1 MRGADVS
8 KRSAGLLGALV
19 LGLIA
24 TSCGAR
30 VSPYLGASGGGTEAN
45 GIAQAAGSATTVP
58 CSTTSTTAAAAAPTT
73 TSGKSGPAST
83 TTTTAKSKSTAASST
98 TTTTTSAPC
107 NSPAQALGGGT
118 GGSVGSGA
126 GVRTASS
133 GAAAAAGT
141 AGAATSP
148 PASSATAT
156 SAGFNF
162 SPAAEA
168 ALSAGTTGNTAS
180 DTGVTPTSIA
190 FGNVSGM
197 TGPLTGSFPQGP
209 QAVQALFAAV
219 NAAGGICGRKLSL
232 DVEDDGQNSST
243 NAADVSDLIP
253 KVLSFVGSTSDGD
266 NGGVPPMASANVPD
280 VGFAINCNRSESPT
294 YWSPAGG
301 SCNQTPPG
309 GPYYISDGVYRLAK
323 QSGYLPTKMA
333 FLSYSI
339 AIDAQAAQ
347 QFEKVYQAEGGTVCY
362 TDFAVSPASA
372 SLESD
377 VAAMQQNGCN
387 GVIDTM
393 DVTGNAKM
401 LQAMQQQQYIPGY
414 VAATFDAYTQDMIQV
429 AGQSAAQGLIVGLP
443 FIPLSENQTMVQMY
457 QQQLATYEPGDT
469 ASGFGFLAWEAGQ
482 MLIYALI
489 QSGHNP
495 TRASVVR
502 VFDSL
507 QNWNGGGA
515 LGGYTPSS
523 HGVYN
528 CDVDVQIKG
537 NGFVRKAP
545 ASGLFCGGQAT
556 QAS

>member
-1 MRGADVS
+1 VK
-8 KRSAGLLGALV
+8 KRTAGLFGVLV
-19 LGLIA
+19 LALIA

-30 VSPYLGASGGGTEAN
+30 VSPYLGASGGGVEAN
-45 GIAQAAGSATTVP
+45 GVAQAAGSATTVP
-58 CSTTSTTAAAAAPTT
+58 CTTSSTAATTT
-73 TSGKSGPAST
+73 TSAKSGSGSA
-83 TTTTAKSKSTAASST
+83 TTAKSKSTAPSST
-98 TTTTTSAPC
+98 TTSTSAPC
-107 NSPAQALGGGT
+107 NTTPAQALGGS

-126 GVRTASS
+126 RAAG
-133 GAAAAAGT
+133 GAAAA
-141 AGAATSP
+141 GAATNP
-148 PASSATAT
+148 PATSASAT

-168 ALSAGTTGNTAS
+168 ALCTGTAGNTAS
-180 DTGVTPTSIA
+180 DTGVTPTSIS

-219 NAAGGICGRKLSL
+219 NASGGICGRKLAL

-243 NAADVSDLIP
+243 NAADVADLAP
-253 KVLSFVGSTSDGD
+253 KVLAFVGSTSDGD
-266 NGGVPPMASANVPD
+266 NGGVPNMTSANVPD
-280 VGFAINCNRSESPT
+280 VGFAINCNRSEAPT

-301 SCNQTPPG
+301 SCTQSPPG
-309 GPYYISDGVYRLAK
+309 GPFYISDGVYKLAK

-333 FLSYSI
+333 FLAYSI
-339 AIDAQAAQ
+339 AISAQAAQ
-347 QFEKVYQAEGGTVCY
+347 QFEKVYAAEGGTVCY
-362 TDFAVSPASA
+362 TDFSVSPASA

-377 VAAMQQNGCN
+377 VAAMQQHGCN

-401 LQAMQQQQYIPGY
+401 LQAMQQQQYVPGY
-414 VAATFDAYTQDMIQV
+414 VAATFDAYTPDMIQV
-429 AGQSAAQGLIVGLP
+429 AGASAAQGLVVGLP
-443 FIPLSENQTMVQMY
+443 FIPLNENQTMVQMY
-457 QQQLATYEPGDT
+457 QQQLHTYEPGDQP
-469 ASGFGFLAWEAGQ
+469 SGFGFLAWEAAQ
-482 MLIYALI
+482 MLIYGLI

-495 TRASVVR
+495 TRANVVKA
-502 VFDSL
+502 FTSL

-523 HGVYN
+523 HGTYN

-537 NGFVRKAP
+537 NDFVRKAP
-545 ASGLFCGGQAT
+545 ASGLFCGGQPT

>member
-1 MRGADVS
+1 MS
-8 KRSAGLLGALV
+8 KRAAGLLGVLV
-19 LGLIA
+19 LSLVA

-30 VSPYLGASGGGTEAN
+30 VSPYLGASGGGTETGQN
-45 GIAQAAGSATTVP
+45 TAQAAG
-58 CSTTSTTAAAAAPTT
+58 
-73 TSGKSGPAST
+73 T
-83 TTTTAKSKSTAASST
+83 TTTTAAAGASAPGSTSGAPGARTAAGHTAGT
-98 TTTTTSAPC
+98 TP
-107 NSPAQALGGGT
+107 
-118 GGSVGSGA
+118 
-126 GVRTASS
+126 
-133 GAAAAAGT
+133 AAG
-141 AGAATSP
+141 GATSP
-148 PASSATAT
+148 PAASATAT
-156 SAGFNF
+156 STGFNF
-162 SPAAEA
+162 APAAEA
-168 ALSAGTTGNTAS
+168 GLCAGTAGNTAS
-180 DTGVTPTSIA
+180 DTGVTPTSLT

-243 NAADVSDLIP
+243 NAADVADLIP
-253 KVLSFVGSTSDGD
+253 KVMAFVGSTSDGD
-266 NGGVPPMASANVPD
+266 NGGVPAMTSANIPD
-280 VGFAINCNRSESPT
+280 VGFAINCNRSEAPT

-309 GPYYISDGVYRLAK
+309 GPYFISDGVYQLAK

-339 AIDAQAAQ
+339 AISAQAAQ
-347 QFEKVYQAEGGTVCY
+347 QFAKVYQSEGGTVCY

-377 VAAMQQNGCN
+377 VAAMQQHGCN

-414 VAATFDAYTQDMIQV
+414 TAATFDAYTPDMISV
-429 AGQSAAQGLIVGLP
+429 AGQTAAQGLIVGLP
-443 FIPLSENQTMVQMY
+443 FVPLNENQTMVQMY
-457 QQQLATYEPGDT
+457 QQQLATYEPGDSP
-469 ASGFGFLAWEAGQ
+469 SGFGFLAWEDGQ
-482 MLIYALI
+482 MLLYALI

-495 TRASVVR
+495 TRANVVK
-502 VFDSL
+502 VFNSL

-537 NGFVRKAP
+537 SGFVRKAP
-545 ASGLFCGGQAT
+545 ASGLFCGGKAT

>member
-1 MRGADVS
+1 VK
-8 KRSAGLLGALV
+8 KRTAGLFGVLV
-19 LGLIA
+19 LALIA

-30 VSPYLGASGGGTEAN
+30 VSPYLGASGGGVEAN
-45 GIAQAAGSATTVP
+45 GVAQAAGSATTVP
-58 CSTTSTTAAAAAPTT
+58 CTTSSTAATTT
-73 TSGKSGPAST
+73 TSAKSGSGSA
-83 TTTTAKSKSTAASST
+83 TTAKSKSTAPSST
-98 TTTTTSAPC
+98 TTSTSAPC
-107 NSPAQALGGGT
+107 NTTPAQALGGS

-126 GVRTASS
+126 RAAG
-133 GAAAAAGT
+133 GAAAA
-141 AGAATSP
+141 GAATNP
-148 PASSATAT
+148 PATSASAT

-168 ALSAGTTGNTAS
+168 ALCTGTAGNTAS
-180 DTGVTPTSIA
+180 DTGVTPTSIS

-219 NAAGGICGRKLSL
+219 NASGGICGRKLAL

-243 NAADVSDLIP
+243 NAADVADLAP
-253 KVLSFVGSTSDGD
+253 KVLAFVGSTSDGD
-266 NGGVPPMASANVPD
+266 NGGVPNMTSANVPD

-309 GPYYISDGVYRLAK
+309 GPFYISDSVYKLAK

-333 FLSYSI
+333 FLAYSI
-339 AIDAQAAQ
+339 AISAQAAQ
-347 QFEKVYQAEGGTVCY
+347 QFEKVYAAEGGTVCY
-362 TDFAVSPASA
+362 TDFSVSPASA

-377 VAAMQQNGCN
+377 VAAMQQHGCN

-401 LQAMQQQQYIPGY
+401 LQAMQQQQYVPGY
-414 VAATFDAYTQDMIQV
+414 VAATFDAYTPDMIQV
-429 AGQSAAQGLIVGLP
+429 AGASAAQGLVVGLP
-443 FIPLSENQTMVQMY
+443 FIPLNENQTMVQMY
-457 QQQLATYEPGDT
+457 QQQLHTYEPGDQP
-469 ASGFGFLAWEAGQ
+469 SGFGFLAWEAGQ
-482 MLIYALI
+482 MLIYGLI

-495 TRASVVR
+495 TRANVVKA
-502 VFDSL
+502 FTAL

-523 HGVYN
+523 HGTYN

-537 NGFVRKAP
+537 NDFVRKAP
-545 ASGLFCGGQAT
+545 ASGLFCGGQPT

>member
-1 MRGADVS
+1 MT
-8 KRSAGLLGALV
+8 KRSVGLLGVLVLALV
-19 LGLIA
+19 G

-30 VSPYLGASGGGTEAN
+30 VSPYLGATGGGTEAN
-45 GIAQAAGSATTVP
+45 GVAQAAGSATTVP
-58 CSTTSTTAAAAAPTT
+58 CTTSTTAAA
-73 TSGKSGPAST
+73 
-83 TTTTAKSKSTAASST
+83 TTTTAKSKSGAKAASS

-107 NSPAQALGGGT
+107 NTPAQALGGSGGSAGT
-118 GGSVGSGA
+118 GSS
-126 GVRTASS
+126 VRTAS
-133 GAAAAAGT
+133 GAT
-141 AGAATSP
+141 AGAGGATSP

-168 ALSAGTTGNTAS
+168 ALCTGTSGNTAS
-180 DTGVTPTSIA
+180 DTGVTPNSIS

-243 NAADVSDLIP
+243 NAADVADLSP
-253 KVLSFVGSTSDGD
+253 KVMAFVGSTSDGD
-266 NGGVPPMASANVPD
+266 NGGVPNMVSANVPD

-309 GPYYISDGVYRLAK
+309 GPYYISDSVYRLAK
-323 QSGYLPTKMA
+323 ASGYLPSKMA

-339 AIDAQAAQ
+339 AISAQAAQ
-347 QFEKVYQAEGGTVCY
+347 QFEKVYADEGGTVCY
-362 TDFAVSPASA
+362 TDFSVSPASA

-377 VAAMQQNGCN
+377 VAAMQQHGCN

-401 LQAMQQQQYIPGY
+401 LQAMQQQQYVPGY
-414 VAATFDAYTQDMIQV
+414 VAATFDAYTPDMIQV
-429 AGQSAAQGLIVGLP
+429 AGASAAQGLIVGLP
-443 FIPLSENQTMVQMY
+443 FIPLEENQTMTQMY
-457 QQQLATYEPGDT
+457 KQQLATYEPGDSP
-469 ASGFGFLAWEAGQ
+469 SGFGFLAWEAGQ

-495 TRASVVR
+495 TRANVVK
-502 VFDSL
+502 VFSSL

-523 HGVYN
+523 HGTYN

-545 ASGLFCGGQAT
+545 ASGLFCGGQPT

>member
-1 MRGADVS
+1 MRGAHVS
-8 KRSAGLLGALV
+8 KRRAGLFALLV
-19 LGLIA
+19 LSLIA

-45 GIAQAAGSATTVP
+45 GVAQAVGSATTVP
-58 CSTTSTTAAAAAPTT
+58 CSTSTTSTAATTTTTTKSKGTATSSTTTSTTAAA
-73 TSGKSGPAST
+73 
-83 TTTTAKSKSTAASST
+83 
-98 TTTTTSAPC
+98 C
-107 NSPAQALGGGT
+107 NSPAQALGGS
-118 GGSVGSGA
+118 GGSAVSGG
-126 GVRTASS
+126 GVRTASNS
-133 GAAAAAGT
+133 AAANAPAG
-141 AGAATSP
+141 ATSP

-162 SPAAEA
+162 APAAEA
-168 ALSAGTTGNTAS
+168 ALCSGTSGNTAS
-180 DTGVTPTSIA
+180 DTGVTPTSITL
-190 FGNVSGM
+190 GNVSGM

-243 NAADVSDLIP
+243 NAADVADLSP
-253 KVLSFVGSTSDGD
+253 KVMAFVGSTSDGD
-266 NGGVPPMASANVPD
+266 NGGVPGMASANVPD

-309 GPYYISDGVYRLAK
+309 GPYYISDGIYRLAK

-339 AIDAQAAQ
+339 AISAQAAE
-347 QFEKVYQAEGGTVCY
+347 QFEKVYSDEGGTVCY
-362 TDFAVSPASA
+362 TDFSVSPASA

-377 VAAMQQNGCN
+377 VAAMQQHGCN

-414 VAATFDAYTQDMIQV
+414 VAATFDAYTPDMIQV
-429 AGQSAAQGLIVGLP
+429 AGASAAQGLIVGLP
-443 FIPLSENQTMVQMY
+443 FIPLNENQTMVQMY
-457 QQQLATYEPGDT
+457 QQQLATYEPGDSP
-469 ASGFGFLAWEAGQ
+469 SGFGFLAWEAGQ

-489 QSGHNP
+489 ESGHNP
-495 TRASVVR
+495 TRASVVK

-507 QNWNGGGA
+507 QNWTGGGA

-523 HGVYN
+523 HGTYD

-545 ASGLFCGGQAT
+545 ASGLFCGGQPT

>member
-1 MRGADVS
+1 VN
-8 KRSAGLLGALV
+8 KRSAGLLGVLVLALV
-19 LGLIA
+19 A

-30 VSPYLGASGGGTEAN
+30 VSPYLGAAGGGTDAN
-45 GIAQAAGSATTVP
+45 QTAQALGTAATVP
-58 CSTTSTTAAAAAPTT
+58 CTTTSTTATPTTTPPKGGSSTTSTTAAAAA
-73 TSGKSGPAST
+73 KSKSTANAST
-83 TTTTAKSKSTAASST
+83 TTTTA
-98 TTTTTSAPC
+98 PC
-107 NSPAQALGGGT
+107 TSPAEALGGGGTT
-118 GGSVGSGA
+118 GAGSGA
-126 GVRTASS
+126 RIGTS
-133 GAAAAAGT
+133 GSPA
-141 AGAATSP
+141 AGAAGGATSA
-148 PASSATAT
+148 PAASVTAT

-162 SPAAEA
+162 APSAETG
-168 ALSAGTTGNTAS
+168 LCAGTAGNTAS
-180 DTGVTPTSIA
+180 DTGVTPTSVT

-219 NAAGGICGRKLSL
+219 DAAGGICGRKLAL

-253 KVLSFVGSTSDGD
+253 KVMGFVGSTSDGD
-266 NGGVPPMASANVPD
+266 NGGVPAMTSANVPD
-280 VGFAINCNRSESPT
+280 VGFAINCNRSEAPV

-309 GPYYISDGVYRLAK
+309 GPFYISDGIYQLAK

-333 FLSYSI
+333 VLSYSI
-339 AIDAQAAQ
+339 AISAQAAE
-347 QFEKVYQAEGGTVCY
+347 QFAKVYQSEGGTLCY

-377 VAAMQQNGCN
+377 VAAMQQHGCN

-414 VAATFDAYTQDMIQV
+414 VAATFDAYTPDMISV
-429 AGQSAAQGLIVGLP
+429 AGQSAAQGLVVGLP
-443 FIPLSENQTMVQMY
+443 FIPLNENQTMVQMY
-457 QQQLATYEPGDT
+457 QQQLATYEPGDSP
-469 ASGFGFLAWEAGQ
+469 SGFGFLAWEAGE

-495 TRASVVR
+495 TRANVVK
-502 VFDSL
+502 VFNSL

-523 HGVYN
+523 HGVYD

-545 ASGLFCGGQAT
+545 ASGLFCGGKAT

>member
-1 MRGADVS
+1 V
-8 KRSAGLLGALV
+8 
-19 LGLIA
+19 
-24 TSCGAR
+24 
-30 VSPYLGASGGGTEAN
+30 N
-45 GIAQAAGSATTVP
+45 GVGQAAGSATTVP
-58 CSTTSTTAAAAAPTT
+58 CTSSTTAPAASGSTTTTAAATK
-73 TSGKSGPAST
+73 SKSGSTSPST
-83 TTTTAKSKSTAASST
+83 TTTTA
-98 TTTTTSAPC
+98 PC
-107 NSPAQALGGGT
+107 NTPAQALGAT
-118 GGSVGSGA
+118 GGSAGSGSA
-126 GVRTASS
+126 GVRTA
-133 GAAAAAGT
+133 GAAG
-141 AGAATSP
+141 GAATSP
-148 PASSATAT
+148 PAASASAT

-162 SPAAEA
+162 SAAAEA
-168 ALSAGTTGNTAS
+168 ALCTGTAGNGAS
-180 DTGVTPTSIA
+180 DTGVTPTSISL
-190 FGNVSGM
+190 GNVSGM

-219 NAAGGICGRKLSL
+219 NAAGGICGRKLAL

-243 NAADVSDLIP
+243 NAADVADLAP
-253 KVLSFVGSTSDGD
+253 KVLAFVGSTSDGD
-266 NGGVPPMASANVPD
+266 NGGVPNMTSANVPD

-333 FLSYSI
+333 FLAYSI
-339 AIDAQAAQ
+339 AISAQAAE

-362 TDFAVSPASA
+362 TDFSVSPASA

-377 VAAMQQNGCN
+377 VAAMQQHGCN

-414 VAATFDAYTQDMIQV
+414 VAATFDAYTPDMIQV
-429 AGQSAAQGLIVGLP
+429 AGASAAQGLIVGLP
-443 FIPLSENQTMVQMY
+443 FIPLNENQTMVQMY
-457 QQQLATYEPGDT
+457 QQQLKTYEPGDQP
-469 ASGFGFLAWEAGQ
+469 SGFGFLAWEAGQ

-495 TRASVVR
+495 TRANVVKA
-502 VFDSL
+502 FNSL

-523 HGVYN
+523 RGTYN

-537 NGFVRKAP
+537 NDFVRKAP
-545 ASGLFCGGQAT
+545 SSGLFCGGQPT

>member
-1 MRGADVS
+1 
-8 KRSAGLLGALV
+8 
-19 LGLIA
+19 
-24 TSCGAR
+24 
-30 VSPYLGASGGGTEAN
+30 
-45 GIAQAAGSATTVP
+45 
-58 CSTTSTTAAAAAPTT
+58 
-73 TSGKSGPAST
+73 
-83 TTTTAKSKSTAASST
+83 
-98 TTTTTSAPC
+98 
-107 NSPAQALGGGT
+107 
-118 GGSVGSGA
+118 
-126 GVRTASS
+126 
-133 GAAAAAGT
+133 
-141 AGAATSP
+141 
-148 PASSATAT
+148 
-156 SAGFNF
+156 
-162 SPAAEA
+162 
-168 ALSAGTTGNTAS
+168 
-180 DTGVTPTSIA
+180 
-190 FGNVSGM
+190 M

-219 NAAGGICGRKLSL
+219 NAAGGICGRKLAL

-243 NAADVSDLIP
+243 NAADVADLSP
-253 KVLSFVGSTSDGD
+253 KVLAFVGSTSDGD
-266 NGGVPPMASANVPD
+266 NGGVPNMVSANIPD
-280 VGFAINCNRSESPT
+280 IGFAINCNRSEAPT

-309 GPYYISDGVYRLAK
+309 GPYYISDGIYRLAK
-323 QSGYLPTKMA
+323 QSGYFPTKMA

-339 AIDAQAAQ
+339 AISAQAAQ

-362 TDFAVSPASA
+362 TDFSVSPASA

-377 VAAMQQNGCN
+377 VAAMQQHGCN

-414 VAATFDAYTQDMIQV
+414 VAATFDAYTPDMIQV
-429 AGQSAAQGLIVGLP
+429 AGASAAQGLIVGLP
-443 FIPLSENQTMVQMY
+443 FIPLNENQTMVQMY
-457 QQQLATYEPGDT
+457 QQQLHTYEPGDSP
-469 ASGFGFLAWEAGQ
+469 SGFGFLAWEAAQ

-495 TRASVVR
+495 TRANVVK

-523 HGVYN
+523 HGTYN

-537 NGFVRKAP
+537 NDFVRKAP
-545 ASGLFCGGQAT
+545 ASGLFCGGQPT

>member
-1 MRGADVS
+1 MS
-8 KRSAGLLGALV
+8 KRSAGLFGVLV
-19 LGLIA
+19 LALIA
-24 TSCGAR
+24 SSCGAR
-30 VSPYLGASGGGTEAN
+30 VSPYLGASGGGTETN

-58 CSTTSTTAAAAAPTT
+58 CSTGSTAATTTTAAA
-73 TSGKSGPAST
+73 TSGSRS
-83 TTTTAKSKSTAASST
+83 TTTTAKSKSGAAAST
-98 TTTTTSAPC
+98 TTTTTTAPC
-107 NSPAQALGGGT
+107 NTPAQALGGTSGSAGT
-118 GGSVGSGA
+118 GSA
-126 GVRTASS
+126 PAVRTAGS
-133 GAAAAAGT
+133 GTPA

-162 SPAAEA
+162 APAAEA
-168 ALSAGTTGNTAS
+168 ALCTGTTGNTAS
-180 DTGVTPTSIA
+180 DTGVTPTSIN

-209 QAVQALFAAV
+209 QGVQALFAAV
-219 NAAGGICGRKLSL
+219 NATGGICGRKLAL

-243 NAADVSDLIP
+243 NAADVADLSP
-253 KVLSFVGSTSDGD
+253 KVLAFVGSTSDGD
-266 NGGVPPMASANVPD
+266 NGGVPNMVSANVPD
-280 VGFAINCNRSESPT
+280 IGFAINCNRSESPT
-294 YWSPAGG
+294 YWSAAGG
-301 SCNQTPPG
+301 SCNQNPPG
-309 GPYYISDGVYRLAK
+309 GPYYISDGVYQLAK
-323 QSGYLPTKMA
+323 QSGYFPTKMA

-339 AIDAQAAQ
+339 AISAQAAQ

-362 TDFAVSPASA
+362 TDFSVSPASA

-377 VAAMQQNGCN
+377 VAAMQQHGCN

-401 LQAMQQQQYIPGY
+401 LQAMQQQQYIPPY
-414 VAATFDAYTQDMIQV
+414 VAATFDAYTPDMIQV
-429 AGQSAAQGLIVGLP
+429 AGAAAAQGLIVGLP
-443 FIPLSENQTMVQMY
+443 FIPLNENQTMVQMY
-457 QQQLATYEPGDT
+457 QQQLRTYEPGDSP
-469 ASGFGFLAWEAGQ
+469 SGFGFLAWEDAQ

-495 TRASVVR
+495 TRASVVK

-523 HGVYN
+523 RGVYN

-537 NGFVRKAP
+537 NDFVRKAP
-545 ASGLFCGGQAT
+545 ASGLFCGGQPV

>member
-1 MRGADVS
+1 MRGANVS
-8 KRSAGLLGALV
+8 KKAAGLLGVLV
-19 LGLIA
+19 LSVIA

-30 VSPYLGASGGGTEAN
+30 VSPYLGASGGGTETN

-58 CSTTSTTAAAAAPTT
+58 CATTSTAATT
-73 TSGKSGPAST
+73 TTAGKSGSASAT
-83 TTTTAKSKSTAASST
+83 KTTAKSKSSSTAASS

-107 NSPAQALGGGT
+107 NSPAQALGGS
-118 GGSVGSGA
+118 GGSVGSGG
-126 GVRTASS
+126 GVRTAS
-133 GAAAAAGT
+133 GAAAAGAG
-141 AGAATSP
+141 GATSA
-148 PASSATAT
+148 PASSATST

-168 ALSAGTTGNTAS
+168 ALCSGTSGNTAS
-180 DTGVTPTSIA
+180 DTGVTPTSIS

-219 NAAGGICGRKLSL
+219 DAAGGVCGRKLAL

-243 NAADVSDLIP
+243 NAADVADLSP
-253 KVLSFVGSTSDGD
+253 KVMAFVGSTSDGD
-266 NGGVPPMASANVPD
+266 NGGVPNMTSANVPD

-309 GPYYISDGVYRLAK
+309 GPYYISDGIYRLAK
-323 QSGYLPTKMA
+323 QSGYLPSKMA

-339 AIDAQAAQ
+339 AISAQAAE
-347 QFEKVYQAEGGTVCY
+347 QFEKVYAAEGGTVCY
-362 TDFAVSPASA
+362 TDFSVSPASA

-377 VAAMQQNGCN
+377 VAAMQQHGCN

-401 LQAMQQQQYIPGY
+401 LQAMQQQQYVPGY
-414 VAATFDAYTQDMIQV
+414 VAATFDAYTPDMIQV
-429 AGQSAAQGLIVGLP
+429 AGASAAQGLIVGLP
-443 FIPLSENQTMVQMY
+443 FIPLNENETMVQMY
-457 QQQLATYEPGDT
+457 QQQLHTYEPGDSP
-469 ASGFGFLAWEAGQ
+469 SGFGFLAWEAGQ
-482 MLIYALI
+482 MLLYALI

-495 TRASVVR
+495 TRAAVVKA
-502 VFDSL
+502 FDSL

-523 HGVYN
+523 HGTYN

-537 NGFVRKAP
+537 NDFVRKAP

>member
-8 KRSAGLLGALV
+8 KRSAGLFGVLVVALV
-19 LGLIA
+19 A

-30 VSPYLGASGGGTEAN
+30 VSPYLGASGGGVEAN
-45 GIAQAAGSATTVP
+45 GVAQAAGSASSGA
-58 CSTTSTTAAAAAPTT
+58 CSTTSTAA
-73 TSGKSGPAST
+73 
-83 TTTTAKSKSTAASST
+83 T
-98 TTTTTSAPC
+98 TTTTTSKSKSNAASPTTTTTTAPC
-107 NSPAQALGGGT
+107 NAPAEALGSS
-118 GGSVGSGA
+118 GGSTGSAG
-126 GVRTASS
+126 GVRTAS
-133 GAAAAAGT
+133 GGITA
-141 AGAATSP
+141 AGAAGATSA

-162 SPAAEA
+162 APTAEA
-168 ALSAGTTGNTAS
+168 ALCSGTSGNTAS
-180 DTGVTPTSIA
+180 DTGVTPTSIT

-219 NAAGGICGRKLSL
+219 DAAGGICGRKLSL

-243 NAADVSDLIP
+243 NAADVADLSP
-253 KVLSFVGSTSDGD
+253 KVMAFVGSTSDGD
-266 NGGVPPMASANVPD
+266 NGGVPNMVSANVPD
-280 VGFAINCNRSESPT
+280 VGFAINCNRSEAPT

-309 GPYYISDGVYRLAK
+309 GPYYISDGIYRLAK
-323 QSGYLPTKMA
+323 ASGYLPSKMA

-339 AIDAQAAQ
+339 AISAQAAE
-347 QFEKVYQAEGGTVCY
+347 QFEKVYSEEGGTVCY
-362 TDFAVSPASA
+362 TDFSVSPASA

-377 VAAMQQNGCN
+377 VAAMQQHGCN
-387 GVIDTM
+387 GVLDTM

-401 LQAMQQQQYIPGY
+401 LQAMQQQQYVPGY
-414 VAATFDAYTQDMIQV
+414 VAATFDAYTPDMIQV
-429 AGQSAAQGLIVGLP
+429 AGASAAQGLIVGLP
-443 FIPLSENQTMVQMY
+443 FIPLDENQTMVQMY
-457 QQQLATYEPGDT
+457 QQQLATYEPGDSP
-469 ASGFGFLAWEAGQ
+469 SGFGFLAWEAGQ

-489 QSGHNP
+489 ESGHNP
-495 TRASVVR
+495 TRASIVK

-523 HGVYN
+523 RGTYN

-537 NGFVRKAP
+537 NSFVRKAP
-545 ASGLFCGGQAT
+545 ASGLFCGGQPT

>member
-1 MRGADVS
+1 VRGADVS
-8 KRSAGLLGALV
+8 KRSAGLLGILV
-19 LGLIA
+19 LSLIA

-30 VSPYLGASGGGTEAN
+30 VSPYLGASGGGTDAN

-58 CSTTSTTAAAAAPTT
+58 CSTGAAA
-73 TSGKSGPAST
+73 TSGSGP
-83 TTTTAKSKSTAASST
+83 TTTTAKSKSTSAATTSST
-98 TTTTTSAPC
+98 TSTTTCTT
-107 NSPAQALGGGT
+107 PAEALGGT
-118 GGSVGSGA
+118 SGSAGSGG
-126 GVRTASS
+126 GVRTASN
-133 GAAAAAGT
+133 GATANAASAAG
-141 AGAATSP
+141 GATSA

-168 ALSAGTTGNTAS
+168 ALCAGTSGNTAS
-180 DTGVTPTSIA
+180 DTGVTPTSIT

-197 TGPLTGSFPQGP
+197 TGPLSGSFPQGP

-219 NAAGGICGRKLSL
+219 DAAGGICGRKLSL

-243 NAADVSDLIP
+243 NAADVQDLIP
-253 KVLSFVGSTSDGD
+253 KVMAFVGSTSDAD
-266 NGGVPPMASANVPD
+266 NGGVPAMTSANIPD
-280 VGFAINCNRSESPT
+280 IGFAINCDRSEEPV

-301 SCNQTPPG
+301 SCNQSPPG
-309 GPYYISDGVYRLAK
+309 GPYYISDGIYRLAK
-323 QSGYLPTKMA
+323 QSGYFPTKMA
-333 FLSYSI
+333 FLAYSI
-339 AIDAQAAQ
+339 AISAQAAE
-347 QFEKVYQAEGGTVCY
+347 QFEKVYQEEGGTVCY
-362 TDFAVSPASA
+362 TDFSVSPASA

-414 VAATFDAYTQDMIQV
+414 VAATFDAYTPDMIQV
-429 AGQSAAQGLIVGLP
+429 AGESAAQGLIVGLP
-443 FIPLSENQTMVQMY
+443 FIPLNENQTMVQMY
-457 QQQLATYEPGDT
+457 QSQLATYEPGDSP
-469 ASGFGFLAWEAGQ
+469 SGFGFLAWEAGQ

-489 QSGHNP
+489 ESGHNP
-495 TRASVVR
+495 TRASVVK

-507 QNWNGGGA
+507 QNWTGGGA

-523 HGVYN
+523 HGTYN

>member
-1 MRGADVS
+1 VK
-8 KRSAGLLGALV
+8 KRSAGLLGVLV
-19 LGLIA
+19 VGLIA

-30 VSPYLGASGGGTEAN
+30 VSPYLGASGGGTEP

-58 CSTTSTTAAAAAPTT
+58 CTTTSTAAA
-73 TSGKSGPAST
+73 
-83 TTTTAKSKSTAASST
+83 TTTTAKSKSAAASST
-98 TTTTTSAPC
+98 TTTTSVPC
-107 NSPAQALGGGT
+107 NSPAQALGGSA
-118 GGSVGSGA
+118 GSAGSGA
-126 GVRTASS
+126 VRTSS
-133 GAAAAAGT
+133 GAAGGAG
-141 AGAATSP
+141 GASSA

-168 ALSAGTTGNTAS
+168 ALCSGSAGNTAS
-180 DTGVTPTSIA
+180 DAGVTPTSIS

-209 QAVQALFAAV
+209 QGVQALFAAV
-219 NAAGGICGRKLSL
+219 NAAGGICGRKLAL

-243 NAADVSDLIP
+243 NAADVADLSP
-253 KVLSFVGSTSDGD
+253 KVMAFVGSTSDGD
-266 NGGVPPMASANVPD
+266 NGGVPNMTSANAPD

-309 GPYYISDGVYRLAK
+309 GPFYISDGVYRLAK

-333 FLSYSI
+333 FLAYSI
-339 AIDAQAAQ
+339 AISAQAAQ
-347 QFEKVYQAEGGTVCY
+347 QFEKVYAAEGGTVCY

-377 VAAMQQNGCN
+377 VAAMQQHGCN

-414 VAATFDAYTQDMIQV
+414 VAATFDAYTPDMIQV
-429 AGQSAAQGLIVGLP
+429 AGASAAQGLVVGLP
-443 FIPLSENQTMVQMY
+443 FLPLEENQTMTQMY
-457 QQQLATYEPGDT
+457 KQQLATYEPGDSP
-469 ASGFGFLAWEAGQ
+469 SGFGFLAWEAGQ

-495 TRASVVR
+495 TRASVVN
-502 VFDSL
+502 VFKSL

-523 HGVYN
+523 HGTYN